1 MQITDVFYFIFEKTN
16 NILSHNRYLFIT
28 QQNGIIK
35 PSHYFKYASL
45 GVLTTKRS
53 LKNCKKYKEYTSSYK
68 KTCKNKL
75 QNKPY

>member
-45 GVLTTKRS
+45 GVLTTKTQ
-53 LKNCKKYKEYTSSYK
+53 LK
-68 KTCKNKL
+68 KL
-75 QNKPY
+75 QEIQEIYLPI